1 MLIAKFEPGPLTVE
15 AATLPTVPNQRRG
28 GFPFYFYIAALLML
42 NKQQMYL
49 FSQIQSSQTGGQP
62 SSDTSPYEVKL
73 YYLDKPVKQEVSHPS
88 LVWHSGQIGRF
99 QNQRTRV

>member
-1 MLIAKFEPGPLTVE
+1 
-15 AATLPTVPNQRRG
+15 
-28 GFPFYFYIAALLML
+28 ML
-42 NKQQMYL
+42 NEQQMYL
-49 FSQIQSSQTGGQP
+49 FSQIQKSQTGGQP

-99 QNQRTRV
+99 QNQRTRVWVWSKVVFSGQANTFRSSLTSST